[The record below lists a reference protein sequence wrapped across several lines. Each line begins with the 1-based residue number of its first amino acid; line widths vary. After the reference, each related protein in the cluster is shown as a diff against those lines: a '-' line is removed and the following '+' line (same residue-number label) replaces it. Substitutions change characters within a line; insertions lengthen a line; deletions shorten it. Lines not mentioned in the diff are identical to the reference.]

1 MQTIVP
7 SSKKAVPALS
17 ARPKVSIAFKG
28 MIGVCAWRRSTDSM
42 MVASMRRDHDAV
54 VDARLERWHVLT
66 RGIRIWRAMR
76 AVQASV
82 RVRGPAAASQG
93 RHRDISFAVVGAAAL
108 MQGRA
113 WNLRGDRPGMIE
125 SRAQN
130 QEGPLALFYDLE
142 KNVRLSRAWGY
153 VDYNRR
159 SLIPITLLFPTT
171 LLFPFLDG
179 VRSNPI
185 SAVNSIRS

>member
-1 MQTIVP
+1 
-7 SSKKAVPALS
+7 
-17 ARPKVSIAFKG
+17 
-28 MIGVCAWRRSTDSM
+28 
-42 MVASMRRDHDAV
+42 
-54 VDARLERWHVLT
+54 
-66 RGIRIWRAMR
+66 
-76 AVQASV
+76 
-82 RVRGPAAASQG
+82 
-93 RHRDISFAVVGAAAL
+93 

-159 SLIPITLLFPTT
+159 SLIPITLLFP
-171 LLFPFLDG
+171 FLDG